1 MLRRA
6 EAPPLF
12 FEINTAGLKPG
23 TYQGTLILKSS
34 YSGFPE
40 ETVNVALTLENVD
53 LGAVK
58 ADSFTYDY
66 FLSSTYPHRELVN
79 FYDDLGCNIIYI
91 GGTPGHRGMDIYP
104 VIDAKGNVL
113 KNDFPIWTRCW
124 ICSLQNA
131 VR

>member
-1 MLRRA
+1 MGRIKFFPDVKNKRRFNQTNDSFASRWSFFEALPVEDSSQKMLYDA
-6 EAPPLF
+6 LAPLTLNSIFRVVPGGSAPLF

-58 ADSFTYDY
+58 ADSFAY
-66 FLSSTYPHRELVN
+66 V
-79 FYDDLGCNIIYI
+79 
-91 GGTPGHRGMDIYP
+91 
-104 VIDAKGNVL
+104 
-113 KNDFPIWTRCW
+113 
-124 ICSLQNA
+124 
-131 VR
+131 